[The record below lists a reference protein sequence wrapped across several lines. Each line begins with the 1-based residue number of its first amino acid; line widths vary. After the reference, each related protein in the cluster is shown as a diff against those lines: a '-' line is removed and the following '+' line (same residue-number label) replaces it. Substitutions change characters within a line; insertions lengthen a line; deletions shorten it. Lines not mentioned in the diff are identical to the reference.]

1 MAQVVQRRQLDLFPR
16 MLNLVL
22 KPTSKISGCG
32 AVGITEGGR
41 NRLLVKRGKKQVGK
55 GKQFSMAGQYAGL
68 NCALELVSS
77 SLIRVCHGAPERVQ
91 PESSRRNPAGKND
104 FLPGNHSRTC
114 PGGSGHLF
122 D

>member
-1 MAQVVQRRQLDLFPR
+1 
-16 MLNLVL
+16 MLNLVVHS
-22 KPTSKISGCG
+22 TSKVLHGPDVFARS
-32 AVGITEGGR
+32 VHR
-41 NRLLVKRGKKQVGK
+41 DRLLDGLGASQLG
-55 GKQFSMAGQYAGL
+55 GAEEFSMAGQYAGL

-77 SLIRVCHGAPERVQ
+77 SLIRVCYGAPERGQ
-91 PESSRRNPAGKND
+91 PESFRRNPAGKND